1 MSYLSLSQT
10 LTQRRAKT
18 VTMIQ
23 PITENQH
30 YIRVVDDALH
40 QEWVQLQAAAQNP
53 ALFRPIYDRYYV
65 QLFKF
70 VFARVSDEDTTADLC
85 SQIFLKALQGLKT
98 YQFKSIP
105 YSAYLYRIA
114 ANEITSYHRVNQK
127 ARTVSIEESS
137 IAALFEEHLEENQ
150 WDKYKPKLT
159 EVLNELRETDLQLIE
174 MRFFEQ
180 LSFKEIAEIVGLTES
195 NTKVKTY
202 RVLERIKQKLVT

>member
-1 MSYLSLSQT
+1 
-10 LTQRRAKT
+10 
-18 VTMIQ
+18 
-23 PITENQH
+23 
-30 YIRVVDDALH
+30 
-40 QEWVQLQAAAQNP
+40 
-53 ALFRPIYDRYYV
+53 
-65 QLFKF
+65 
-70 VFARVSDEDTTADLC
+70 
-85 SQIFLKALQGLKT
+85 
-98 YQFKSIP
+98 
-105 YSAYLYRIA
+105 LYRIA

-137 IAALFEEHLEENQ
+137 LAALLEEDLDENQ

-159 EVLNELRETDLQLIE
+159 EALKELRETDLQLIE